1 MSRMSAR
8 TSTLIAV
15 GLAAISWISII
26 GMVVAWNSAQATVYL
41 YMEHW
46 Q

>member
-1 MSRMSAR
+1 MSAR
-8 TSTLIAV
+8 TSTLITV

-26 GMVVAWNSAQATVYL
+26 GLWVTWTNAQATVSL